1 MFLKK
6 GSWTH
11 PGNELI
17 SGSGK
22 FVIEKAIINWKR
34 LDFQGKG
41 FMAKR
46 TQSVHTV
53 ILVVMSLAV
62 AGLVAWVVWTGSDYY
77 TTPLTERP
85 HHEDFRSMRPA
96 GRVGHGLGILGSV
109 MLVTLLVYSLRKR
122 LKFMQRWGDLSVWLR
137 NHIFMGVVG
146 PILIT
151 LHTSFKVDGLVAV
164 SYWSMVAVALSGVV
178 GRYLYQ
184 QIPRNVLGETLSS
197 DDIESR
203 NEAILVELSEN
214 HGVGENGVTAL
225 EKLALGPLENRPA
238 PVALMILPV
247 VNLTLARHL
256 RSNLV
261 GFTPQ
266 SGLQTRKLARKWV
279 LQTRRLYLF
288 HLIRDLFHWWHV
300 FHKPFA
306 LIMILIMI
314 VHVAVAVALGYT
326 WEFGN
331 NDF

>member
-1 MFLKK
+1 
-6 GSWTH
+6 
-11 PGNELI
+11 
-17 SGSGK
+17 
-22 FVIEKAIINWKR
+22 
-34 LDFQGKG
+34 
-41 FMAKR
+41 MADRK
-46 TQSVHTV
+46 TSIHSV
-53 ILVVMSLAV
+53 ILVLMSLAV
-62 AGLVAWVVWTGSDYY
+62 AVLIAWVVWTGSDYY

-85 HHEDFRSMRPA
+85 HHDDFRAMRPA

-137 NHIFMGVVG
+137 YHIFMGVVG

-164 SYWSMVAVALSGVV
+164 SYWSMVAVAVSGVV

-214 HGVGENGVTAL
+214 HGVGEKGVTAL

-247 VNLTLARHL
+247 INLTLARQL
-256 RSNLV
+256 QSNLV
-261 GFTPQ
+261 RFPRE
-266 SGLQTRKLARKWV
+266 SGVQTRKLARNWV
-279 LQTRRLYLF
+279 LQTRRLHLF

-314 VHVAVAVALGYT
+314 VHVAVAMALGYT
-326 WEFGN
+326 WEFGS

>member
-1 MFLKK
+1 
-6 GSWTH
+6 
-11 PGNELI
+11 
-17 SGSGK
+17 
-22 FVIEKAIINWKR
+22 
-34 LDFQGKG
+34 
-41 FMAKR
+41 MADR
-46 TQSVHTV
+46 NNSIHSV
-53 ILVVMSLAV
+53 ILVTMSLAV
-62 AGLVAWVVWTGSDYY
+62 AGLIAWVLWTGSDYY
-77 TTPLTERP
+77 TTPLKERP
-85 HHEDFRSMRPA
+85 HHEDFRAMRPA

-122 LKFMQRWGDLSVWLR
+122 LKFIQRWGDLNIWLR
-137 NHIFMGVVG
+137 YHIFMGVVG

-203 NEAILVELSEN
+203 NEAILVELSQN
-214 HGVGENGVTAL
+214 HGVGEKGVATL

-247 VNLTLARHL
+247 VNMTLAPQLQR
-256 RSNLV
+256 NLV
-261 GFTPQ
+261 GFSRQP
-266 SGLQTRKLARKWV
+266 GLQTRILARNWV
-279 LQTRRLYLF
+279 LQTRRLHLF

-306 LIMILIMI
+306 FIMILIMI
-314 VHVAVAVALGYT
+314 VHVAVALALGYN
-326 WEFGN
+326 WEFGS